1 MTVSEEL
8 YNEAVVVNST
18 YLPSVRTV
26 SNLDKTLPEDH
37 NIQNSILSGYYTSI
51 AKALPVTL
59 RSVIY
64 GDNVLAADIDDIV
77 TAAQQLM
84 TWISTLYGTPYTTD
98 SDWSPL
104 VQLLELFTD
113 VKYGDW
119 VDSTGWNTVADWM
132 KRITAL
138 ILRYPPIHATWLMF
152 HKNMYHNGRADKLT
166 VIHFGCYMRK
176 IYAVKSDG
184 TLKWKYSTG
193 GAIKSSAACPESGRV
208 YIGSDDQN
216 LYALDAAGNKRWSY
230 GLMAAVTKTPA
241 LDSQENI
248 YISAESVYLWKF
260 DKDGNYQWGYAFSTG
275 TPTSATVDENDLI
288 YFCHGYPKKVF
299 CIYGNK
305 TKKWEK
311 TLPLAVYTTPIVW
324 NGRVYV
330 GCNDTR
336 LYCLNREN
344 GGTVWSHLT
353 GNEYVGGSWSEL
365 SIDDEGTCYGVS
377 TATGF
382 AKRLFAIRHDNTE
395 KWVWTCPSTIVCSP
409 AVGTDGKV
417 YVTCYDGKLY
427 CISASGSTLWSYEL
441 VPGVGYSLK
450 SSPAIAP
457 NGDIIIGGLDA
468 YLHCVKSDGTLRWKY
483 AAESGIDSS
492 PAVI

>member
-1 MTVSEEL
+1 MPFSEVL
-8 YNEAVVVNST
+8 YNAAQYVDAN
-18 YLPSVRTV
+18 LLGFIRTV
-26 SNLDKTLPEDH
+26 LGIDTVLPDDNNKSLDILKYYLEAIGHSLP
-37 NIQNSILSGYYTSI
+37 ITPRY
-51 AKALPVTL
+51 
-59 RSVIY
+59 VIY
-64 GDNVLAADIDDIV
+64 SDDILAKDYNDLV
-77 TAAQQLM
+77 TSSDDLLDTIASAF
-84 TWISTLYGTPYTTD
+84 GDPYTTD
-98 SDWSPL
+98 YDWNPL
-104 VQLLELFTD
+104 VSLIASCPTEKF
-113 VKYGDW
+113 GDW
-119 VDSTGWNTVADWM
+119 GSPEIYNYVFDFLR
-132 KRITAL
+132 RITAL
-138 ILRYPPIHATWLMF
+138 ILRYPPIISTWLMY
-152 HKNMYHNGRADKLT
+152 HKNMYHNGRADKLS

-377 TATGF
+377 AATGF
-382 AKRLFAIRHDNTE
+382 DKRLFAIRHDNTE

-427 CISASGSTLWSYEL
+427 CISSSGSTLWSYAL
-441 VPGVGYSLK
+441 VEGVGYSLK

-483 AAESGIDSS
+483 PAESGIDSS